1 MKQVYD
7 ILMSEPFNLSQTQA
21 ELLSRYLIEDV
32 QNDFIYCAWDN
43 ENKRE
48 VVKSILKNTVKDYE
62 VRGSLE
68 EIEVE
73 TEAELKKYKGRI
85 STRLQQQYKDGFIS
99 KRRLVEIGGL

>member
-1 MKQVYD
+1 M
-7 ILMSEPFNLSQTQA
+7 
-21 ELLSRYLIEDV
+21 

-48 VVKSILKNTVKDYE
+48 VVKSILKNTLKDYE

-73 TEAELKKYKGRI
+73 TEAELEKYKGRI
-85 STRLQQQYKDGFIS
+85 STRLQQ
-99 KRRLVEIGGL
+99 